1 MKTTPYIA
9 VKTFDHQVDCFCP
22 DADHSEVVTIHR
34 GDIIEITPERKY
46 TVINGWYAL
55 VIINKSFSFYMAVED
70 IEWYF
75 TKEQM
80 ISMLDVDL
88 KINYFQYKINQAL
101 DEGDEISFMNFT
113 EKMNDSYEMKEKL
126 HMYLRNVAV

>member
-1 MKTTPYIA
+1 MKPTPYIA

-22 DADHSEVVTIHR
+22 DADHSEVVTIQR

-55 VIINKSFSFYMAVED
+55 VIINQSFSFYMAVED

-75 TKEQM
+75 TKEQL

-88 KINYFQYKINQAL
+88 QINYFQYKINQAL
-101 DEGDEISFMNFT
+101 DEADEISFMNYT
-113 EKMNDSYEMKEKL
+113 EKMNGSNEMKEKL
-126 HMYLRNVAV
+126 QMYLRNVAV

>member
-55 VIINKSFSFYMAVED
+55 VIINQSFSFYMAVED

-113 EKMNDSYEMKEKL
+113 EKMNDSNEMKEKL
-126 HMYLRNVAV
+126 HKYLRNVAV

>member
-1 MKTTPYIA
+1 MKPTPYIA

-22 DADHSEVVTIHR
+22 DADHSEVITIQR
-34 GDIIEITPERKY
+34 GDILEITPERKY

-55 VIINKSFSFYMAVED
+55 VIINQSFSFYMAVED

-75 TKEQM
+75 TKEQL

-88 KINYFQYKINQAL
+88 QINYYQFKINQAL
-101 DEGDEISFMNFT
+101 DEADEISFMNFT
-113 EKMNDSYEMKEKL
+113 EKMNDSNEMKEKL
-126 HMYLRNVAV
+126 QMYLRNVAV

>member
-1 MKTTPYIA
+1 MKPTPYIA

-22 DADHSEVVTIHR
+22 DADHSEVVTIQR
-34 GDIIEITPERKY
+34 GDILEITPERKY

-55 VIINKSFSFYMAVED
+55 VIINQSFSFYMAVED

-75 TKEQM
+75 TKEQL

-88 KINYFQYKINQAL
+88 QINYYQFKINQAL
-101 DEGDEISFMNFT
+101 DEADEISFMNFT
-113 EKMNDSYEMKEKL
+113 EKMNDSNEMKEKL
-126 HMYLRNVAV
+126 QMYLRNVAV

>member
-55 VIINKSFSFYMAVED
+55 VIINQSFSFYMAVED

-101 DEGDEISFMNFT
+101 DEGDEISFMKFT
-113 EKMNDSYEMKEKL
+113 EKMNDSNEMKEKL
-126 HMYLRNVAV
+126 QMYLR

>member
-22 DADHSEVVTIHR
+22 DADHSEGVTIHR

-55 VIINKSFSFYMAVED
+55 VIINQNFSFYMAVED

-80 ISMLDVDL
+80 ISMLDMDL
-88 KINYFQYKINQAL
+88 KVNYFRYKINQAL

-113 EKMNDSYEMKEKL
+113 EKMNDSNEMKEKL

>member
-55 VIINKSFSFYMAVED
+55 VIINQNFSFYMAVED

-80 ISMLDVDL
+80 ISMLDMDL
-88 KINYFQYKINQAL
+88 KVNYFRYKINQAL

-113 EKMNDSYEMKEKL
+113 EKMNDSNEMKEKL

>member
-55 VIINKSFSFYMAVED
+55 VIINQNFSFYMAVED

-113 EKMNDSYEMKEKL
+113 EKMNDSNEMKEKL
-126 HMYLRNVAV
+126 QMYLRNVAV

>member
-55 VIINKSFSFYMAVED
+55 VIINQSFSFYMAVED

-113 EKMNDSYEMKEKL
+113 EKMNDSNEMKEKL
-126 HMYLRNVAV
+126 QMYLRNVAV